1 MKKNTIIA
9 IAVIGVGIFLW
20 QRNKKEGVESKML
33 GFSSA
38 CGCGK

>member
-9 IAVIGVGIFLW
+9 LAVIGLGVFLYN
-20 QRNKKEGVESKML
+20 RNKKEGVESKML

>member
-9 IAVIGVGIFLW
+9 LAVIGLGVFLYT
-20 QRNKKEGVESKML
+20 RNKKEGVESKML